1 MVQMIPQ
8 WLAVTREPMNPEVS
22 QSSMTDIP
30 VSLQYILEP
39 QRKGFLHGFH
49 DALKFEI
56 YTIVQTPQLCLC
68 LTAKSIFYFF
78 ENEDLIA

>member
-39 QRKGFLHGFH
+39 QRKGFHASEGMYL
-49 DALKFEI
+49 
-56 YTIVQTPQLCLC
+56 
-68 LTAKSIFYFF
+68 
-78 ENEDLIA
+78 LIR